1 MSTDLDVSE
10 KDVFENVVCS
20 FCGCLCD
27 DIVVEVQDGAIAKVR
42 KACPNGR
49 GLFTHYD
56 PTPQRPTVDGRP
68 VDWDEAIAEAA
79 RILNE
84 ADSPIIY
91 GLSSTAT
98 EAQRKTVELADR
110 LGAMIDTTSSVCHGP
125 TGLAMQTV
133 GEPTCT
139 LGEVRSR
146 ADLLVFWGC
155 NPAVSHVRHF
165 ARYSVM
171 PKGTLTPN
179 GRKDR
184 TLVVVDVRPTAS
196 TKTADVFLQVQPGAD
211 FDVLTALRALVQ
223 GKEIEGAGRMPAV
236 QEAGS
241 TPSAQG
247 AGGMPAAEEAGRMPA
262 VQGGTVGG
270 VPIAQLRE
278 LAEQMK
284 TCRFG
289 VAFMGMGL
297 TQTRARDLN
306 VSELFTLVAELN
318 QHTRFSVIPMRGH
331 GNVAGADQVL
341 TWQSGYPFAVSFARG
356 YPRYGPG
363 EFSTVDVL
371 ARGEADAALII
382 ASDPVAHFPH
392 AAAQQ
397 LERIPTIVLDP
408 VPTLTGQVARVVLP
422 TACYGV
428 DAAGTFYR
436 MDGVPIRLRP
446 VLPLTRPTDVDV
458 LSQIIEAV
466 R

>member
-1 MSTDLDVSE
+1 MSTVT
-10 KDVFENVVCS
+10 ENVVCS

-27 DIVVEVQDGAIAKVR
+27 DIVVEVDDGRIARVR
-42 KACPNGR
+42 KVCANGR

-56 PTPQRPTVDGRP
+56 PASSRPPVDGWE
-68 VDWDEAIAEAA
+68 VEWEEAVVEAA
-79 RILNE
+79 QILDG
-84 ADSPIIY
+84 ADSPLIY

-98 EAQRKTVELADR
+98 EAQRKAVALADK

-125 TGLAMQTV
+125 TGLAMQAV

-139 LGEVRSR
+139 LGEVRNR
-146 ADLLVFWGC
+146 ANLLLFWGC

-165 ARYSVM
+165 ARYSVT
-171 PKGTLTPN
+171 PKGTLTPK
-179 GRKDR
+179 GRRDR
-184 TLVVVDVRPTAS
+184 TVVVVDVRPTAS
-196 TKTADVFLQVQPGAD
+196 TRAADLFLQVRPGAD
-211 FDVLTALRALVQ
+211 FEVLATLRALVQ
-223 GKEIEGAGRMPAV
+223 GAEIE
-236 QEAGS
+236 
-241 TPSAQG
+241 
-247 AGGMPAAEEAGRMPA
+247 AES
-262 VQGGTVGG
+262 VGG
-270 VPIAQLRE
+270 LPTAQLQDLVER
-278 LAEQMK
+278 MK

-297 TQTRARDLN
+297 TQSPGRDLH

-318 QHTRFSVIPMRGH
+318 QYTRFSVIPMRGH

-371 ARGEADAALII
+371 ARGEADAALIL
-382 ASDPVAHFPH
+382 ASDPVAHFPS
-392 AAAQQ
+392 AAARH

-408 VPTLTGQVARVVLP
+408 MPTLTAQVARVVFP

-428 DAAGTFYR
+428 DAAGTAYR

-446 VLPLTRPTDVDV
+446 VLPPARPTDVDV
-458 LSQIIEAV
+458 LERIIEAV
-466 R
+466 TVSN